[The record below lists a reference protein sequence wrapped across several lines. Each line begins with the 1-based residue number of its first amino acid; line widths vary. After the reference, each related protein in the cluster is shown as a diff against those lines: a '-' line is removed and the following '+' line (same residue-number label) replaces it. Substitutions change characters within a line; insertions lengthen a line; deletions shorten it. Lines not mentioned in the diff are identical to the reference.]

1 MDLTGVKTAGIVGA
15 GVSGLV
21 TAKTLMAE
29 GLECTVFERSGA
41 LGGVWADGYVNFG
54 VQVQK
59 ELYEYPDWPLPQGT
73 PDFTPGPVF
82 QKYLEGYAEHFGL
95 TPHIRLH
102 SSVTDIRPREDG
114 KPGWS
119 LAVREKEGESRADFD
134 LLVVCVGLYSNEP
147 YRPEFPG
154 QEDFGG
160 EIVHISQ
167 VKSSAPLED
176 KRVAVLGFGKSATDA
191 ALESAA
197 VAKETHLIVREPHW
211 PVPRK
216 LAGILPFKW
225 GMVNRTTST
234 LIPPYIH
241 PSPLERAVH
250 GFGGP
255 LVWLWWRLVE
265 ILLRFQHGLGRKIE
279 GGDDLVPAKPIDI
292 DAFGESTMLPRPG
305 LYRAIGNGRIRAH
318 RSTIEAF
325 DPEGPRLA
333 NGRRLEIDLLVLGTG
348 WRSGFA
354 FLPADFR
361 QALGFEEDGLYL
373 YRHMLQPKVPNLVF
387 IGRASTICSVLTYSL
402 QARWLAELIAGR
414 HRLPEAEIMLKEI
427 ADMKAWKRAWM
438 PFSLSRSARLIV
450 HMQHYHDEL
459 LRDFGANPLR
469 KRGPWAPLKEVIEP
483 YEPADYRDIVAGDW
497 ARR

>member
-1 MDLTGVKTAGIVGA
+1 
-15 GVSGLV
+15 
-21 TAKTLMAE
+21 
-29 GLECTVFERSGA
+29 
-41 LGGVWADGYVNFG
+41 
-54 VQVQK
+54 
-59 ELYEYPDWPLPQGT
+59 
-73 PDFTPGPVF
+73 
-82 QKYLEGYAEHFGL
+82 
-95 TPHIRLH
+95 
-102 SSVTDIRPREDG
+102 
-114 KPGWS
+114 
-119 LAVREKEGESRADFD
+119 
-134 LLVVCVGLYSNEP
+134 
-147 YRPEFPG
+147 
-154 QEDFGG
+154 
-160 EIVHISQ
+160 
-167 VKSSAPLED
+167 
-176 KRVAVLGFGKSATDA
+176 
-191 ALESAA
+191 
-197 VAKETHLIVREPHW
+197 
-211 PVPRK
+211 VPRK

-225 GMVNRTTST
+225 GMVNRMTST

-292 DAFGESTMLPRPG
+292 DAFGES
-305 LYRAIGNGRIRAH
+305 
-318 RSTIEAF
+318 AF

-438 PFSLSRSARLIV
+438 PFSPSRSARLIV

-459 LRDFGANPLR
+459 LRDFG
-469 KRGPWAPLKEVIEP
+469 